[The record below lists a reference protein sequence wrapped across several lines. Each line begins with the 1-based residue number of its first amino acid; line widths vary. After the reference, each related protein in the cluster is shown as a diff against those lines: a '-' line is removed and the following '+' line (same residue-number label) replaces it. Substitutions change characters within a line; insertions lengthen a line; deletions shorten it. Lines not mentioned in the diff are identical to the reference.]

1 MRNSQH
7 KHVAVIRPVQWD
19 RGFTGKGGTMPTEYP
34 MQGGATGTVHELL
47 LYNNFIRGIFKK
59 EVTLI

>member
-1 MRNSQH
+1 M
-7 KHVAVIRPVQWD
+7 IRPVQWD